1 MPRVITGKYKGAV
14 LFAPKGDSTRPT
26 TDKVKESLF
35 SILQNDIPGAR
46 VLDLYSGTGQIAIE
60 SVSRGAESAVMVE
73 RSGAAVS
80 VIRKNL
86 EKIRAAD
93 DTAFR
98 LMRSSVMSALEKL
111 GEEGAAFDIIFLDP
125 PYKTAPD
132 AAREIASAVK
142 NMELLANEGIMVVEH
157 ASDIPF
163 DTEGMA
169 LTAVRSCTYGLTVL
183 TFFRDDRLKGV

>member
-93 DTAFR
+93 DPAFR